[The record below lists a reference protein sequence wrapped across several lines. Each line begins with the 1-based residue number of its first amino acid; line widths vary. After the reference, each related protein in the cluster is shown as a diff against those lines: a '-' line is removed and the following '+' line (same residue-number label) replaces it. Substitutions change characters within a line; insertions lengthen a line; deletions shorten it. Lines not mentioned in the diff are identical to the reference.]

1 MKTLAACRLQLVAC
15 SLLLFLKF
23 ILMKKLP
30 QAFYSRKNVLTIAR
44 DLIGKVL
51 VHHDGKALTAGR
63 IVETEAY
70 DGVIDR
76 ASHAFGGRRTTRN
89 EIMYAEAG
97 TAYVYICYGMH
108 HLFNVV
114 TNKKDIPHAILI
126 RALEPVMGLDV
137 MLKRR
142 KKLRTDHLVTR
153 GPGSLS
159 VAMGITVRQ
168 NGHSLLS
175 DELYIAD
182 DGFRMP
188 SKSIAV
194 SHRIGVESSREAAVY
209 PYRFYVKGNPYV
221 SGHPR

>member
-1 MKTLAACRLQLVAC
+1 
-15 SLLLFLKF
+15 
-23 ILMKKLP
+23 MKKLP
-30 QAFYSRKNVLTIAR
+30 LSFYSRKNVLVIAK

-51 VHHDGKALTAGR
+51 IHHNGKALTAGR

-76 ASHAFGGRRTTRN
+76 ASHAYGGRRTARN

-114 TNKKDIPHAILI
+114 TNRKNIPHAILI
-126 RALEPVMGLDV
+126 RALEPVQGLDL

-142 KKLRTDHLVTR
+142 KKKKPDHLVTR

-159 VAMGITVRQ
+159 VAMGITVRL

-175 DELYIAD
+175 EDLFIAD
-182 DGFRMP
+182 DGVRVSP
-188 SKSIAV
+188 KAIAV

-209 PYRFYVKGNPYV
+209 PYRFYVKGNPFV

>member
-1 MKTLAACRLQLVAC
+1 MH
-15 SLLLFLKF
+15 
-23 ILMKKLP
+23 KLP
-30 QAFYSRKNVLTIAR
+30 LTFYTRKNVLVIAK

-51 VHHDGKALTAGR
+51 VHDDGRCRTAGR

-76 ASHAFGGRRTTRN
+76 ASHAYAGRRTARN
-89 EIMYAEAG
+89 EVMYAEAG

-114 TNKKDIPHAILI
+114 TNQKDIPHAVLI
-126 RALEPVMGLDV
+126 RALEPVEGLAQ

-142 KKLRTDHLVTR
+142 KKKKPDHLVTR

-159 VAMGITVRQ
+159 VAMGITVKQ

-175 DELYIAD
+175 DDLFIAD
-182 DGFRMP
+182 DGWKAP
-188 SKSIAV
+188 AKAIAA
-194 SHRIGVESSREAAVY
+194 SHRIGVESSGEAATY

>member
-1 MKTLAACRLQLVAC
+1 
-15 SLLLFLKF
+15 
-23 ILMKKLP
+23 MKKLP
-30 QAFYSRKNVLTIAR
+30 LSFYSRKNVLVIAK

-51 VHHDGKALTAGR
+51 IHHNGKALTAGR

-76 ASHAFGGRRTTRN
+76 ASHAYGGRRTARN

-114 TNKKDIPHAILI
+114 TNRKDIPHAILI
-126 RALEPVMGLDV
+126 RALEPVQGLDL

-142 KKLRTDHLVTR
+142 KKKKPDHLVTR

-175 DELYIAD
+175 EDLFIAD
-182 DGFRMP
+182 DGVRVP
-188 SKSIAV
+188 PKAIAV

-209 PYRFYVKGNPYV
+209 PYRFYVKGNPFV